1 MGGAQLRRNQRNR
14 TLVEFV
20 ARVTPGGGVVA
31 QGLIVIV
38 AYALYILK
46 APPSTVGILGGVILL
61 VPSALIPV
69 VLGFGSTLAASATLM
84 NVALGAFAYKAFIA
98 RTEN

>member
-1 MGGAQLRRNQRNR
+1 M
-14 TLVEFV
+14 
-20 ARVTPGGGVVA
+20 VA

-69 VLGFGSTLAASATLM
+69 VLGFGSTLAALATLM
-84 NVALGAFAYKAFIA
+84 NVALAA
-98 RTEN
+98 RPRII